1 MRFGP
6 PETFPRLLADIGGTH
21 ARFALQT
28 AQGIG
33 AARVLSCA
41 DYPTVADALRH
52 VLAGWGGPT
61 VRYAALA
68 VATAVDG
75 DRVRLTNHTWEFSRD
90 ALRRDFG
97 WTLLYVL
104 NDFTA
109 LALALP
115 TLPPDGLRQIGGQ
128 TAVPSAP
135 AGVLGPGTGLGVSAL
150 IPVPGGAA
158 VPLAGE
164 GGHVSFS
171 PADGQEVALWEF
183 AHARHGHVSAERLL
197 SGAGLQLLHE
207 WLGAPP
213 SPALSPADITTRAL
227 QGTDARCVQ
236 AVERFCLLLGTV
248 AANLALTLGARG
260 GIYLG
265 GGIVPRLG
273 ALFARSGFRRR
284 FEDKGRFS
292 AYLARIPVFVI
303 DQPHAALGGVA
314 AALQHAIDTLR
325 SP

>member
-1 MRFGP
+1 
-6 PETFPRLLADIGGTH
+6 LLADIGGTH
-21 ARFALQT
+21 ARFAVQT

-33 AARVLSCA
+33 PVHVLQCA
-41 DYPTVADALRH
+41 DYPTLGDAVRS
-52 VLAGWGGPT
+52 VLAALGQPP
-61 VRYAALA
+61 VRHAAFA
-68 VATAVDG
+68 VATAIDG
-75 DRVRLTNHTWEFSRD
+75 DQVRLTNHPWEFSID
-90 ALRRDFG
+90 ALRRELRWD
-97 WTLLYVL
+97 TLHVL

-115 TLPPDGLRQIGGQ
+115 TLCTDQLRQIGGQ
-128 TAVPSAP
+128 AAAAQAP
-135 AGVLGPGTGLGVSAL
+135 VGLLGPGTGLGVSAL
-150 IPVPGGAA
+150 IPAPAGAA

-171 PADGQEVALWEF
+171 PADEQELALWTF
-183 AHARHGHVSAERLL
+183 AHARYGHVSAERLL

-213 SPALSPADITTRAL
+213 SPALSPADITAQAL
-227 QGTDARCVQ
+227 HGTDARCAQ
-236 AVERFCLLLGTV
+236 AVERFCLLLGTA

-273 ALFARSGFRRR
+273 PLFARSGFRRR

-303 DQPHAALGGVA
+303 EQPHAAFGGVA
-314 AALQHAIDTLR
+314 VALQHALDTSSRL
-325 SP
+325 